1 MSPDANDGKLS
12 ARPISKMVEPNLK
25 GKEYIQAYG
34 TRAILP
40 GKTEAAVHRR
50 TDQK

>member
-1 MSPDANDGKLS
+1 MRMTVNLAHD
-12 ARPISKMVEPNLK
+12 PIKIWMKPNFK
-25 GKEYIQAYG
+25 RREYIQAYG
-34 TRAILP
+34 IRAILP

>member
-12 ARPISKMVEPNLK
+12 ARPISKMVEPNFK
-25 GKEYIQAYG
+25 RREYIQVYG
-34 TRAILP
+34 TRAMLP